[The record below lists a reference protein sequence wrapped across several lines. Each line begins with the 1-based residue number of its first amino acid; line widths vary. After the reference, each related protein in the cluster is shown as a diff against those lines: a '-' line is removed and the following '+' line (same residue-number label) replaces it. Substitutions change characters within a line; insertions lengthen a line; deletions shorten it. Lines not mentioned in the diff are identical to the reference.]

1 MWSWVSRFDKVNSRY
16 SKDLRSEAVALI
28 GPQRGLA
35 NFELKSIV
43 YWSNGVVEWWSNA
56 KTKNWNLVGISIS
69 FERLALNMPYV
80 VCVHR
85 LDVRI
90 VI

>member
-43 YWSNGVVEWWSNA
+43 YWSNG